1 MAALGYTNFTS
12 DLMKLLKISW
22 TSASQKINNRSPFT
36 QKEIAILTMKL
47 GLTAED
53 IKEIFVGDD

>member
-12 DLMKLLKISW
+12 DLMNLLDISW
-22 TSASQKINNRSPFT
+22 TTASQKINNKSSFT